1 MGTILSLY
9 WASLKEFVR
18 DRMTLF
24 WTIAFPVLF
33 IVLFGLIFSGNN
45 SVSYNMGLV
54 NLDNGPVGQ
63 QLVTA
68 FGHVSAFKISTG
80 AQDAELS
87 ALRSGHRDLVVIIPA
102 DTSAQVAAHQ
112 TANVQIYY
120 DPSKTTDAQIQLS
133 IVNQVVSVFNQRVTQ
148 VTPPLAVQ
156 PVTVQ
161 SQTLSTVDFLVPGIL
176 AMALM
181 QLGIFGTAQPLVSLR
196 EQQVLRRLGVTPLA
210 RWKLL
215 TAQIL
220 NRLTIALFQT
230 GVIVGIG
237 VGAFHVHM
245 TGNPYEFVGLV
256 VLGAL
261 MFISLGYLVA
271 AVSRTQAAAAGIG
284 QAINF
289 PMMFLSGIFF
299 PLAVLPAFL
308 LPIVRALP
316 LTYVADAIR
325 QVMIGGTPI
334 FPLTTDVLVASGWVL
349 VCTVLSIVLFRWE

>member
-1 MGTILSLY
+1 MGTVLSLY
-9 WASLKEFVR
+9 WASLKEFLR
-18 DRMTLF
+18 DRMALF

-33 IVLFGLIFSGNN
+33 IVLFGLIFSGN
-45 SVSYNMGLV
+45 SSISYNLGLV

-63 QLVTA
+63 QLGTA
-68 FGHVSAFKISTG
+68 FGKVSAFKINSG
-80 AQDAELS
+80 AQSAELN
-87 ALRSGHRDLVVIIPA
+87 ALKNGQRDLVVIIPA
-102 DTSAQVAAHQ
+102 DTSAQVQAHQ
-112 TANVQIYY
+112 TTNLQLYY
-120 DPSKTTDAQIQLS
+120 DPSKTTDSQIELS
-133 IVNQVVSVFNQRVTQ
+133 IVNQVVTGLNQGITQ

-161 SQTLSTVDFLVPGIL
+161 TQTLSTVDFLVPGIL

-181 QLGIFGTAQPLVSLR
+181 QLGIFGTAQPIVALR
-196 EQQVLRRLGVTPLA
+196 EQQVLRRLGATPLP
-210 RWKLL
+210 RWQLL
-215 TAQIL
+215 TSQVL

-237 VGAFHVHM
+237 IGAFHVHM
-245 TGNPYEFVGLV
+245 TGNPLEFVGLV

-261 MFISLGYLVA
+261 LFISLGYLIA
-271 AVSRTQAAAAGIG
+271 AVSRTQAAATGIG

-299 PLAVLPAFL
+299 PLALLPAFL
-308 LPIVRALP
+308 APIVNALP

-334 FPLTTDVLVASGWVL
+334 FPITTDVLVVSGWV
-349 VCTVLSIVLFRWE
+349 VACTVLSIVLFRWE

>member
-1 MGTILSLY
+1 MGTIISLY
-9 WASLKEFVR
+9 LASLKEFLR
-18 DRMTLF
+18 DRMALF
-24 WTIAFPVLF
+24 WTVAFPVLF
-33 IVLFGLIFSGNN
+33 IVLFGLIFSGNT

-54 NLDNGPVGQ
+54 NLDNGPMGQ

-68 FGHVSAFKISTG
+68 FDRVTVFKISAG

-87 ALRSGHRDLVVIIPA
+87 ALRSGQRDLVVIIPS
-102 DTSAQVAAHQ
+102 DTSAQVGAHQ
-112 TANVQIYY
+112 TVNMQLYY
-120 DPSKTTDAQIQLS
+120 DPSKTTDAQIELS
-133 IVNQVVSVFNQRVTQ
+133 IVNQVVSRLNEGITQ

-161 SQTLSTVDFLVPGIL
+161 SQTLSEVDFLVPGIL

-196 EQQVLRRLGVTPLA
+196 EQQVLRRLGATPLP

-215 TAQIL
+215 ASQIL
-220 NRLTIALFQT
+220 NRLTVALFQT
-230 GVIVGIG
+230 GLIVAIGI
-237 VGAFHVHM
+237 GAFHVHM
-245 TGNPYEFVGLV
+245 TGNPLEFVGLV

-308 LPIVRALP
+308 LPLVRALP

-334 FPLTTDVLVASGWVL
+334 FPITTDVLVVAGWVL
-349 VCTVLSIVLFRWE
+349 ACTLLSIWLFRWE